1 MAEREEDPEQ
11 IIKDLKE
18 RQKLV
23 RELLPEVAKT
33 KRRLFEEFVDQGFS
47 EEQAIEIVK
56 YTSIGDV

>member
-23 RELLPEVAKT
+23 RELLSEIAKT
-33 KRRLFEEFVDQGFS
+33 KKQLFEEFVDQGFS